1 MVAAEP
7 EEKKND
13 SSDLKKN
20 KKIPAITSGGA
31 PNGQPDLPGRADH
44 VSEPT
49 RTNRKIFFFRS
60 TDRRYQRFAK
70 DIGLSLPNLVQKQE
84 RRP

>member
-7 EEKKND
+7 EKKKPD
-13 SSDLKKN
+13 SSDLK

-70 DIGLSLPNLVQKQE
+70 DIGLRLPNLVQKRE

>member
-7 EEKKND
+7 GKKKND
-13 SSDLKKN
+13 SSDLK

-70 DIGLSLPNLVQKQE
+70 DIVLRLPNLVQKRE

>member
-7 EEKKND
+7 GKKND
-13 SSDLKKN
+13 SSDLKK

-70 DIGLSLPNLVQKQE
+70 DIGLRLPNLVQKRE